1 MGERSYDFILM
12 IPVLLLSIVV
22 HEIAHAYAAKL
33 AGDMTATRMRRLS
46 FNPLYHIDIFGTII
60 LPFILYITG
69 SPLIGWAK
77 PVPVDP
83 RQFRR
88 PYWELIVSLAGPF
101 SNFTMA
107 FISAFLLTI
116 LFPYLQTLNFQL
128 PLLFL
133 KYFVLLNLVLWL
145 FNLLPI
151 PPLDGSHILRYFM
164 VRISPETDNF
174 FFIFDR
180 IGFIVLYLLIIS
192 PLREYF
198 FRLVD
203 FWLRLL
209 FLIF

>member
-77 PVPVDP
+77 PVPVNP

-101 SNFTMA
+101 SNFTLA
-107 FISAFLLTI
+107 FISAFLLSI
-116 LFPYLQTLNFQL
+116 LFPYFQTLNLKL
-128 PLLFL
+128 PVLFL

-164 VRISPETDNF
+164 VRISPESDNF

-203 FWLRLL
+203 FWLRIL
-209 FLIF
+209 FLMF

>member
-33 AGDMTATRMRRLS
+33 AGDMTATRLKRLS

-60 LPFILYITG
+60 LPFILYITN

-101 SNFTMA
+101 SNFTLA
-107 FISAFLLTI
+107 VISAFLLTI
-116 LFPYLQTLNFQL
+116 LFPYLQTSDFQL

-164 VRISPETDNF
+164 LRISPESDKF

-192 PLREYF
+192 PLRDYF
-198 FRLVD
+198 FKLVE
-203 FWLRLL
+203 FSLNVL

>member
-83 RQFRR
+83 KQFRR